1 MTKEE
6 YQAKTVKCCT
16 ALGELISET
25 ISLTKAVVGNSLT
38 KLDLYLCPLLNR
50 SIYLTRGFSAM
61 IRSRNLT
68 RAGAILRLQLDNCVR
83 LYAVSV
89 AEDQDAVIDCVISGG
104 KLIRL
109 KDKNGHIMTDGYL
122 KNCLAQYDKQFPIV
136 YDYASGFIHFS
147 NLAFQQSVSSM
158 DNGESGMSV
167 AIGREPSEKTNEALC
182 EIMNAFIHYTK
193 FFNSIME
200 GAALS
205 KTELEKYLRENTVH
219 EAEET

>member
-1 MTKEE
+1 
-6 YQAKTVKCCT
+6 
-16 ALGELISET
+16 
-25 ISLTKAVVGNSLT
+25 
-38 KLDLYLCPLLNR
+38 
-50 SIYLTRGFSAM
+50 
-61 IRSRNLT
+61 
-68 RAGAILRLQLDNCVR
+68 
-83 LYAVSV
+83 
-89 AEDQDAVIDCVISGG
+89 
-104 KLIRL
+104 
-109 KDKNGHIMTDGYL
+109 MTDGYL

-182 EIMNAFIHYTK
+182 EIIGYDVPWQTVK
-193 FFNSIME
+193 EIME